1 MIIYSHKR
9 RIVFNLSHVYMNVCL
24 CQLIDQ
30 HVIEVSMRSREKN
43 SIDRLSD

>member
-9 RIVFNLSHVYMNVCL
+9 RIAFNLSHVYMNVSGDWSARDWSL
-24 CQLIDQ
+24 DALSG
-30 HVIEVSMRSREKN
+30 EN